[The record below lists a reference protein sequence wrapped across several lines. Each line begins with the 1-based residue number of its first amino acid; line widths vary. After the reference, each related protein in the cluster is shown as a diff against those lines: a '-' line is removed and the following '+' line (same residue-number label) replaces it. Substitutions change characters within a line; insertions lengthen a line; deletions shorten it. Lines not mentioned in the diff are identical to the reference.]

1 MNVLPAPL
9 SRLALFGPGR
19 LGAQVGG
26 VLIVGTLALGALA
39 GCQPTKS
46 DHLVTSGPALVDVD
60 CLRPNSAPGTQA
72 VLRLAGTRIPVEL
85 HCQKAKGE
93 VTLRSVNKG
102 ATIDKEIYQSN
113 ADGFFLT
120 YAGGESFS
128 PPLPLLQYPMRIG
141 QAWQWAGD
149 MAANAQFRSA
159 RATVSTSM
167 AQAEV
172 GNGVKPGVKVRVTV
186 QMLPEAGANAADAPV
201 ERELQF
207 WIVEGHGVVRREFGQ
222 TSIREPARVIVRSVE
237 TTAETTRR

>member
-1 MNVLPAPL
+1 MNRPL
-9 SRLALFGPGR
+9 
-19 LGAQVGG
+19 
-26 VLIVGTLALGALA
+26 TLAQTLMIGLPVLGALS
-39 GCQPTKS
+39 GCETQQA
-46 DHLVTSGPALVDVD
+46 DVLVSSGPALVDVD

-85 HCQKAKGE
+85 HFQKSKGE
-93 VTLRSVNKG
+93 VTLRAVNKG
-102 ATIDKEIYQSN
+102 TTIDKEIYRSN
-113 ADGFFLT
+113 TDGFFLA
-120 YAGGESFS
+120 YAGGESFT
-128 PPLPLLQYPMRIG
+128 PPVPLLQYPMRIG
-141 QAWQWAGD
+141 QAWQWTGD

-186 QMLPEAGANAADAPV
+186 QMLPERGDRSTDAPV

-222 TSIREPARVIVRSVE
+222 TSIREPARVVVRNVE
-237 TTAETTRR
+237 TSER